1 MKKISTYTSIH
12 KVGKLIR
19 VGLAAAVV
27 IFFGGFAPQHCEV
40 QAYEIAQAGDH
51 DDHAGHDHGEGS
63 HADHE
68 GHDHGG
74 GGHDDHAGHDHG
86 EGGHDD
92 HAGHDHDEGSHADHE
107 GHDHGDGGQEGHDD
121 GNGHHDDHAGHD
133 HGEGSHDDHAG
144 HDHGDGGHDDHEGH
158 DHGEGGHDDHEGHDH
173 GDGGHDDHEGHDHGD
188 HTGLLEVGAHVA
200 FLRVTHD
207 ETAGTIKIEVFGP
220 DAKSPLELEKSPR
233 LNLFVGGKRK
243 QVKTAGEA
251 GVFAATDQDLRGHVH
266 GGIRLKVGGKS
277 YLVPLPD
284 DNH

>member
-1 MKKISTYTSIH
+1 MKKISTCTSIH
-12 KVGKLIR
+12 KLIR

-27 IFFGGFAPQHCEV
+27 IFFGGFLPQYSEV
-40 QAYEIAQAGDH
+40 QASEIAQAGDH
-51 DDHAGHDHGEGS
+51 DENAGHD
-63 HADHE
+63 D
-68 GHDHGG
+68 
-74 GGHDDHAGHDHG
+74 G
-86 EGGHDD
+86 EGGHSD
-92 HAGHDHDEGSHADHE
+92 HAGHDHDEGSHADH
-107 GHDHGDGGQEGHDD
+107 
-121 GNGHHDDHAGHD
+121 AGHD
-133 HGEGSHDDHAG
+133 HGNGSHEA
-144 HDHGDGGHDDHEGH
+144 HGAHGAHGAHE
-158 DHGEGGHDDHEGHDH
+158 
-173 GDGGHDDHEGHDHGD
+173 DHEGHDHGD

-251 GVFAATDQDLRGHVH
+251 GVFAATDQGLRGHVH
-266 GGIRLKVGGKS
+266 GGIRLTVGGKS

>member
-1 MKKISTYTSIH
+1 MKKISTCTSIH

-27 IFFGGFAPQHCEV
+27 IFFGGFLPQYSEV
-40 QAYEIAQAGDH
+40 QASEIAQAGDH
-51 DDHAGHDHGEGS
+51 DENAGHDDGEGGHSDHAGHDHDEGSHADHAGHDHGNGS
-63 HADHE
+63 
-68 GHDHGG
+68 
-74 GGHDDHAGHDHG
+74 
-86 EGGHDD
+86 HDD

-107 GHDHGDGGQEGHDD
+107 GHDHDEGSHA
-121 GNGHHDDHAGHD
+121 DHAGHD
-133 HGEGSHDDHAG
+133 HGNGSHEA
-144 HDHGDGGHDDHEGH
+144 HGAHGAHGAHE
-158 DHGEGGHDDHEGHDH
+158 
-173 GDGGHDDHEGHDHGD
+173 DHEGHDHGD

-251 GVFAATDQDLRGHVH
+251 GVFAATDQGLRGHVH
-266 GGIRLKVGGKS
+266 GGIRLTVGGKS

>member
-1 MKKISTYTSIH
+1 MKKISTCTSIH
-12 KVGKLIR
+12 KLIR

-27 IFFGGFAPQHCEV
+27 IFFGVFSPQHCEV
-40 QAYEIAQAGDH
+40 QASEIAQAGDH
-51 DDHAGHDHGEGS
+51 DEHAGHD
-63 HADHE
+63 D
-68 GHDHGG
+68 
-74 GGHDDHAGHDHG
+74 G
-86 EGGHDD
+86 EGGHYD

-121 GNGHHDDHAGHD
+121 HAGHD
-133 HGEGSHDDHAG
+133 HGNGSHDDHAG
-144 HDHGDGGHDDHEGH
+144 HDHGNGSHDNHA
-158 DHGEGGHDDHEGHDH
+158 GHDH
-173 GDGGHDDHEGHDHGD
+173 GDGAHEDHEGHDHGD

-251 GVFAATDQDLRGHVH
+251 GVFAATDQGLRGHVH
-266 GGIRLKVGGKS
+266 GGIRLTVGGKS